1 MHVQYVVSGNP
12 NLVCIENFW
21 EGSFVCSLQNTNT
34 IQTQNLKTFGDA
46 LSCWVVGQ
54 NVILSRSVA
63 NSLSAFPGKYCVQ
76 YKLILN

>member
-1 MHVQYVVSGNP
+1 MANSP
-12 NLVCIENFW
+12 F
-21 EGSFVCSLQNTNT
+21 SFVKTRCKFKQCKE

-46 LSCWVVGQ
+46 LSRWVVDQ